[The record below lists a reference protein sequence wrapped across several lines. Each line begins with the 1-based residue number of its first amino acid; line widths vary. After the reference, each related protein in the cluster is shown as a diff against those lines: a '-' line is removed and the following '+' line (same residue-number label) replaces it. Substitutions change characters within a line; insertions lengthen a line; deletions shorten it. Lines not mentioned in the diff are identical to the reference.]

1 MQIHDRI
8 KELRRVP
15 ASALRAN
22 PRNWRTH
29 PAAQREALRGVLA
42 EIGFATAL
50 VARELEDG
58 TLELIDGHL
67 RAETAPDALLPVLV
81 LDVTEE
87 EAAKLLLTLDPVAA
101 LAGTDQGQLGELL
114 ATTEFA
120 NPQLD
125 GLLGELAAAA
135 DAAFEETAQRA
146 EVTIPESFQVVVQ
159 CADEK
164 DQQTVYERMRA
175 DGYRCRVL
183 TL

>member
-1 MQIHDRI
+1 MQIRDRI

-15 ASALRAN
+15 AGELRAN

-42 EIGFATAL
+42 EIGFATAP

-101 LAGTDQGQLGELL
+101 LAGTDQALLTDLL

-120 NPQLD
+120 SPQLD
-125 GLLGELAAAA
+125 KLLTGLAEAAEAA
-135 DAAFEETAQRA
+135 LEETTERA
-146 EVTIPESFQVVVQ
+146 EVTIPESLQVVVQ
-159 CADEK
+159 CESEA
-164 DQQTVYERMRA
+164 DQQSVYERMRA
-175 DGYRCRVL
+175 EGYRCRVL

>member
-1 MQIHDRI
+1 MQIRDRI

-29 PAAQREALRGVLA
+29 PESQREALRGVLT
-42 EIGFATAL
+42 EIGLATAL
-50 VARELEDG
+50 VARELDDG
-58 TLELIDGHL
+58 TLELVDGHL

-81 LDVTEE
+81 LDVNEE

-101 LAGTDQGQLGELL
+101 LAGTDQAQLTELL
-114 ATTEFA
+114 ATTAFT

-125 GLLGELAAAA
+125 SLLTGLAVAAE
-135 DAAFEETAQRA
+135 AAFEETMERA
-146 EVTIPESFQVVVQ
+146 EVGIPESFQVVVQ
-159 CADEK
+159 CDSEA
-164 DQQTVYERMRA
+164 DQQAVYERMRA
-175 DGYRCRVL
+175 EGYRCRVL